1 MPLDP
6 QVQKLLNELKAAG
19 GKPPWEV
26 SLEEVRAAHLA
37 RRAWSGEPAQVQ
49 HVEDF
54 SVPGAGGPIPVRAY
68 RHGPDRQ
75 DGPDQPVLIWYHGGG
90 FVSGSI
96 EGQDPICRLLAVRSG
111 CTVLAVDYRL
121 APEHPFPAGLDDA
134 CAVLAWVMAHGRE
147 RGLDSTRVAV
157 GGDSAGANLAAVA
170 VRRARDRGAVVPH
183 FQALVYPVTDATM
196 SHQSYTAFAD
206 GHMLTRRHMEW
217 YFAQYLRPGTDPR
230 HPDVSPLFA
239 PSLPGL
245 CPAFVLTAEYDPLR
259 DEGEAYAG
267 RLRDA
272 GVEATLTRC
281 PGLVHGFFSMGGI
294 VPAAYRAVCE
304 VARAVRE
311 AFE

>member
-1 MPLDP
+1 
-6 QVQKLLNELKAAG
+6 
-19 GKPPWEV
+19 
-26 SLEEVRAAHLA
+26 
-37 RRAWSGEPAQVQ
+37 
-49 HVEDF
+49 
-54 SVPGAGGPIPVRAY
+54 
-68 RHGPDRQ
+68 
-75 DGPDQPVLIWYHGGG
+75 
-90 FVSGSI
+90 
-96 EGQDPICRLLAVRSG
+96 
-111 CTVLAVDYRL
+111 
-121 APEHPFPAGLDDA
+121 
-134 CAVLAWVMAHGRE
+134 MAHGRE

-170 VRRARDRGAVVPH
+170 VRRARDRGAAVPH

>member
-19 GKPPWEV
+19 GKPPWE
-26 SLEEVRAAHLA
+26 LGIEEVRAAHMA

-49 HVEDF
+49 FVEDF
-54 SVPGAGGPIPVRAY
+54 SVPGTGGPIPVRVY

-75 DGPDQPVLIWYHGGG
+75 DGADRPVLIWFHGGG

-134 CAVLAWVMAHGRE
+134 CAVLAWVTLHGRE

-170 VRRARDRGAVVPH
+170 VRRARDRGAVMPH

-217 YFAQYLRPGTDPR
+217 YFAQYLPPGTDPR

-245 CPAFVLTAEYDPLR
+245 CPALVMTAEYDPLR

-272 GVEATLTRC
+272 GVEATLSRC

-304 VARAVRE
+304 VAREVRE